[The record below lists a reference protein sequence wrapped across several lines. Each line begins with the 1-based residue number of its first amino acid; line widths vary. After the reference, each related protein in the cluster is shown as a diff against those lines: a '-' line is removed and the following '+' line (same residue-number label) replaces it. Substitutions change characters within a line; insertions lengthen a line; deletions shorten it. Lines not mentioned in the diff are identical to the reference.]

1 VIRTLRK
8 HLGAVLALAGMVLLA
23 VGIAGYVLNAQRFRF
38 PLLEEAPFRLKA
50 ELPDAQAVIPG
61 QGQTVRT
68 AGVRIGD
75 IGEVELEDGVAVVTL
90 ELLPRYEGYVRRNA
104 TALLRTKT
112 GLKDM
117 FIEVDPGTGQ
127 PLAEG
132 ERLQVQATLPDVD
145 PDEGLSALDADTRD
159 YLKLLI
165 SGAGKG
171 LEGRGTDLRET
182 FARLGPLHRD
192 LERLNSAVAR
202 RRHNLRR
209 LVSRYGSLTSELA
222 TKDREIVRLVR
233 ASEAALDAFASEDR
247 NVSAFVARLPA
258 ALRQTE
264 STLSKV
270 NGLGRELGPAMQ
282 ALRPPFRRLDATNAE
297 VLPFVREAA
306 PILKRQVRPFTRLGR
321 PFFRDLG
328 RGAGGLAAAGPQL
341 TTAFGKLNRLFNL
354 GAFNTGGAEGLSGD
368 LARDRARDEGYLYW
382 LAWTVQNTVGIF
394 HTGDAMGPLRRFHLG
409 GLNCTTLVDNGLP
422 SPVADALGEAGVC
435 VPAEEGS

>member
-1 VIRTLRK
+1 VTRTLRK
-8 HLGAVLALAGMVLLA
+8 HMRAVLALAGMAVIA

-38 PLLEEAPFRLKA
+38 PLVEEAPFRLKA

-75 IGEVELEDGVAVVTL
+75 IGKVELEDGVAVVTL
-90 ELLPRYEGYVRRNA
+90 ELLPRYEGYLRRDA

-117 FIEVDPGTGQ
+117 FVEVDPGTGP
-127 PLAEG
+127 PLREG
-132 ERLQVQATLPDVD
+132 GRLQVSATLPDVD
-145 PDEGLSALDADTRD
+145 PDEALSALDADTRD

-165 SGAGKG
+165 TGAGKG
-171 LEGRGTDLRET
+171 LRGRGTDLRET

-192 LERLNSAVAR
+192 LERVNSAVAR

-209 LVSRYGSLTSELA
+209 LVNRYGSLTSELA

-233 ASEAALDAFASEDR
+233 ASEAALDAFASEDE
-247 NVSAFVARLPA
+247 NVSAFVRRLPG
-258 ALRQTE
+258 ALRQSE
-264 STLSKV
+264 ATLRKV
-270 NGLGRELGPAMQ
+270 DALGGELGPAMQ
-282 ALRPPFRRLDATNAE
+282 ALRPPFRQLDSTNAE

-306 PILKRQVRPFTRLGR
+306 PILRREVRPFTRTAT
-321 PFFRDLG
+321 PFFRNLG
-328 RGAGGLAAAGPQL
+328 RGAHGLADAGPQL

-354 GAFNTGGAEGLSGD
+354 GAFNSGGAEGLSGD
-368 LARDRARDEGYLYW
+368 LSRDRARDEGYLYW
-382 LAWTVQNTVGIF
+382 LAWTAQNTVSLF

-409 GLNCTTLVDNGLP
+409 GLNCTTLEAEGLP
-422 SPVADALGEAGVC
+422 SPVADALGDAGVC
-435 VPAEEGS
+435 VPSGDGS